1 MFAWIG
7 LIQTVAPA
15 RYLVRSALGGSAL
28 ALTDFTRQE
37 RLAWLPY
44 NFSTHRLHCVLKL
57 ALLPELWPKQTVA
70 LRAATLYGT
79 NPPLVDK

>member
-15 RYLVRSALGGSAL
+15 RHLVRSALGGSAL

-44 NFSTHRLHCVLKL
+44 NFSTQTAL
-57 ALLPELWPKQTVA
+57 AIEACIA
-70 LRAATLYGT
+70 L
-79 NPPLVDK
+79 